1 MSELFKG
8 SISAIDVTEITFDQL
23 VEICKNMDG
32 NEMLGIAEMIDPD
45 YSGTIGKDWWAII
58 CFNNIKLGSLP
69 KYMISWFGVD
79 DSKISR
85 VVDMTSD
92 RFWLKKLKAGL
103 DARNLIHDDKV
114 LVSVGD
120 LLDLSFVK
128 NSNALTAILK
138 GGETD
143 VSA

>member
-23 VEICKNMDG
+23 VKICEYMNR
-32 NEMLGIAEMIDPD
+32 NETLGIAEMIDPD
-45 YSGTIGKDWWAII
+45 YSGTIGKNWWAII
-58 CFNNIKLGSLP
+58 CVNNIRLGSLP

-85 VVDMTSD
+85 VVDMTND
-92 RFWLKKLKAGL
+92 RSWIKKLKAGL
-103 DARNLIHDDKV
+103 NARNLIYDGKV

-120 LLDLSFVK
+120 LLELSFVQ
-128 NSNALTAILK
+128 NDHNILTAIL
-138 GGETD
+138 
-143 VSA
+143 